1 MKKLALLAFVLAA
14 NPAAA
19 ASMTTNG
26 PSALALAAIVASH
39 SRTLGA
45 ADRNVLARLFGGRT
59 DFGRPRKRKST
70 VSTQKITVSAES
82 IDCKVSN
89 VDITDRSC
97 AVAFSTSNREL
108 KGREAHELYATLV
121 EAGVASDGA
130 AGTIHETISHL
141 LCTIDPNAIKQK
153 DGSGATCKFDAG
165 G

>member
-1 MKKLALLAFVLAA
+1 MKKIALLVFFVLAA
-14 NPAAA
+14 NPASA

-39 SRTLGA
+39 SRMLGVV
-45 ADRNVLARLFGGRT
+45 DRSVLARLFNGRT
-59 DFGRPRKRKST
+59 NFGYPKNRT
-70 VSTQKITVSAES
+70 ITVSANS

-97 AVAFSTSNREL
+97 ALSFGASNRAL

-121 EAGVASDGA
+121 ESGAPSDGA
-130 AGTIHETISHL
+130 AGTIHESLTHL
-141 LCTIDPNAIKQK
+141 LCTIDPNAIRQK
-153 DGSGATCKFDAG
+153 DGSGAECTFDTG